1 MFNFDFIKQ
10 DYSQMKYNSKSVL
23 NSLFRTRNLALTPK
37 REWERIATE
46 NSSTKELF
54 RNFSFPVIALCAIIA
69 AGGTYIHTKDVLIAG
84 SKLFVDFLALNLG
97 LYCAA
102 KLIVLLTPNF
112 QLQINENVIFK
123 LVIYSAS
130 IFCVFHGLAQLFTP
144 FSFLNQICLLLEL
157 YFIRILWLGTASI
170 LPIAN
175 NKRPGFTVMAS
186 LLILVLPL
194 IFERMFSI
202 LFRLPLTI

>member
-1 MFNFDFIKQ
+1 ME
-10 DYSQMKYNSKSVL
+10 YNSKSVL
-23 NSLFRTRNLALTPK
+23 NSLFRTRNLLLTPK
-37 REWERIATE
+37 REWERIAPE
-46 NSSTKELF
+46 NSLTKELF
-54 RNFSFPVIALCAIIA
+54 RNFAFPVIAICAIIA
-69 AGGTYIHTKDVLIAG
+69 AGGTYIHTKDAIVAG

-102 KLIVLLTPNF
+102 KLIILLSPNF
-112 QLQINENVIFK
+112 QLDIKTDVVFK

-130 IFCVFHGLAQLFTP
+130 IFCVFHGIAQLFTP

-157 YFIRILWLGTASI
+157 YFIRILWLGTVSI
-170 LPIAN
+170 LPITN